1 MRTHPDTDLAPFRDL
16 CTLTERADGRFDA
29 DIAPTWTVGPK
40 VHGGSILAVTAAA
53 ARYVL
58 RRQMPAEDPG
68 QLQPLS
74 VSVDFQGAPD
84 AGAVELAVEVR
95 KIGRQISTADV
106 TLWQNDKPHIRSAVT
121 VGALDDTPAVHER
134 HELAD
139 MPIEPAADAAHYEP
153 GSHMSGL
160 VNMGGGC
167 QLALDLG
174 PAAFLRQQQDEPRA
188 RMWAHARPGDEAD
201 PDTAVLFA
209 MMLADI
215 CPPVV
220 FNIGRLGWAPTVQLT
235 TYLQRRPEPGW
246 LRIGASARSVGSR
259 FFDEDHLVVDS
270 TGAVVAQ
277 SRQLAMV
284 PRG

>member
-1 MRTHPDTDLAPFRDL
+1 MTAHPETDLAPFRDL

-29 DIAPTWTVGPK
+29 HIASTWTVGPK

-53 ARYVL
+53 ARHVL
-58 RRQMPAEDPG
+58 RRQMAAEEPG
-68 QLQPLS
+68 QLQPLA

-84 AGAVELAVEVR
+84 PGAVVLAVDVR
-95 KIGRQISTADV
+95 KTGRQISTADV
-106 TLWQNDKPHIRSAVT
+106 TLWQSDRALVRSSVT
-121 VGALDDTPAVHER
+121 LGALDDNPAVHEQ
-134 HELAD
+134 HELTD
-139 MPIEPAADAAHYEP
+139 MPVEPLDDAAHYEP
-153 GSHMSGL
+153 DSPMAAT
-160 VNMGGGC
+160 VNMGRGC
-167 QLALDLG
+167 RLALDIG
-174 PAAFLRQQQDEPRA
+174 PAAFLRQEQAEPRA
-188 RMWAHARPGDEAD
+188 RMWARPRPGDEAD
-201 PDTAVLFA
+201 LDTAVLFA
-209 MMLADI
+209 MMLSDI

-235 TYLQRRPEPGW
+235 TYLQRRPAPGW
-246 LRIGASARSVGSR
+246 LRVEASARSVGTR

>member
-1 MRTHPDTDLAPFRDL
+1 
-16 CTLTERADGRFDA
+16 
-29 DIAPTWTVGPK
+29 
-40 VHGGSILAVTAAA
+40 
-53 ARYVL
+53 
-58 RRQMPAEDPG
+58 MPAEDPG
-68 QLQPLS
+68 QLQPLA
-74 VSVDFQGAPD
+74 VSVDFQGAPN

-95 KIGRQISTADV
+95 KVGRQISTADV
-106 TLWQNDKPHIRSAVT
+106 TLWQNDTPYVRSAVT
-121 VGALDDTPAVHER
+121 IGALDGTPAVHER

-139 MPIEPAADAAHYEP
+139 MPIEPVDDAGHYEP
-153 GSHMSGL
+153 GSPMSGL
-160 VNMGGGC
+160 INMGGGC
-167 QLALDLG
+167 RLALDLG
-174 PAAFLRQQQDEPRA
+174 PAAFLRQQLGEPRA
-188 RMWAHARPGDEAD
+188 RMWARARPGDEAD
-201 PDTAVLFA
+201 IDTAVLFA

-246 LRIGASARSVGSR
+246 LRVGASARSVGSR

-270 TGAVVAQ
+270 SGAVVAQ